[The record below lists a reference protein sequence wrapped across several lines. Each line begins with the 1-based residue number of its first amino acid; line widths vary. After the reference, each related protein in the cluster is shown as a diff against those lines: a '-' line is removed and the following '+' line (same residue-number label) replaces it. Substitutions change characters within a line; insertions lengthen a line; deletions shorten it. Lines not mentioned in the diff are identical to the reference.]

1 MDIIKPIATDTVH
14 KICSGQV
21 VVSLAVAVKELVEN
35 SLDAGATTIDIRFK
49 NYGIDL
55 IEVSDNGTGVTE
67 DNFAALTLKYHTS
80 KLSEYSD
87 LLGVTSFGFRGEA
100 LSSLCSLANLTITTR
115 HKDCEYA
122 TKLEYDHKG
131 NITKQ
136 SPCSRQ
142 VGTTVT
148 LTNLFSSLPVR
159 QKEFHKN
166 AKREFNKMTQLL
178 YAYCLIS
185 VGVKITCYNQTSSN
199 PKSLVV
205 GTQGQ
210 GSSYKDNIASVFGV
224 KQLQTLLEIK
234 PEYGTNIKD
243 NIFKGLSGEV
253 QENNETAEIED
264 IEIDLSEDSNDAD
277 KADATNN
284 DINISQKSQGHKNIV
299 KPIEFTGFISSCA
312 HGSGRS
318 STDRQFYYVNSRPC
332 EPTKIIKVINEIYRQ
347 YNSNQYPFV
356 FLNVEMERTTVDVNV
371 TPDKRKIF
379 LTKEKIIMDILK
391 NSLVKLFETIPS
403 TLKIESTPNFC
414 IKESKD
420 VKPELKQPRVFNS
433 FLQQFQNKTKL
444 ANSVSTD
451 DKESTKVELK
461 RKSTTMLDFISSK
474 TKKTD
479 FIKEEE
485 DFEDTVDQ
493 EEEVEDKNNES
504 ADILESEDEELESC
518 DSVKQNIDNK
528 REINENKVID
538 DDNKSSAEDDNKLS
552 AEDDN
557 KLSAE
562 DDKKKIMYLDFTE
575 DLPTTQIR
583 DLSNVV
589 IEKSHTTNC
598 NTKAVKTKANTSSCE
613 VKERTPKKQKIV
625 TDKEDLGKN
634 NRKSVTLKTSLE
646 HVKALTSMYV
656 NNKRE
661 SAPTRV
667 KFKSEINPVFN
678 KKCEEE
684 LSKEISKDSF
694 KKMHVIGQF
703 NLGFIITQLEDDLFI
718 IDQHATDEIYNF
730 ETLQKTTE
738 LTSQK
743 LVIPQ
748 QLELAGVNEQILIDN
763 LDVFKKNG
771 FTFEINEEA
780 LPTKRVKLLTLPM
793 SKNWIFG
800 KEDIEEL
807 LFMLKESPS
816 EYCRPSRVR
825 AMFASRACRKSV
837 MIGTAL
843 SKADM
848 KKLVDHMAEIDKPW
862 NCPHGR
868 PTIRHL
874 VNLAMVHT
882 KDRLDT

>member
-1 MDIIKPIATDTVH
+1 MNDETNCKNIKPIASDTVH

-55 IEVSDNGTGVTE
+55 IEVSDNGSGVTE

-80 KLSEYSD
+80 KLSDYSD
-87 LLGVTSFGFRGEA
+87 LLGVASFGFRGEA

-115 HKDCEYA
+115 HKNAEYA
-122 TKLEYDHKG
+122 TKIEYDNKG
-131 NITKQ
+131 SIMKQ
-136 SPCSRQ
+136 TPCSRQ

-166 AKREFNKMTQLL
+166 AKREFVKMTQLL

-185 VGVKITCYNQTSSN
+185 VGVKITCTNQTSSN
-199 PKSLVV
+199 SKSVV
-205 GTQGQ
+205 VATQG
-210 GSSYKDNIASVFGV
+210 STSYKDNIASVFGV
-224 KQLQTLLEIK
+224 KQLQSILEIN
-234 PEYGTNIKD
+234 PEYVTNIKD

-253 QENNETAEIED
+253 PETDESVDIED
-264 IEIDLSEDSNDAD
+264 VEIDLSEDSNEAD
-277 KADATNN
+277 NKNN
-284 DINISQKSQGHKNIV
+284 DSIVVYSQKSQGHKNIS
-299 KPIEFTGFISSCA
+299 KPIEFTGYISSCA

-318 STDRQFYYVNSRPC
+318 SSDRQYYFINSRPC
-332 EPTKIIKVINEIYRQ
+332 EPTKIMKIINETYRQ
-347 YNSNQYPFV
+347 YNPNQYPFV
-356 FLNVEMERTTVDVNV
+356 FLNVDMERSSVDVNV

-379 LTKEKIIMDILK
+379 LTKEKIILDILK
-391 NSLVKLFETIPS
+391 NSILKLFESIPR
-403 TLKIESTPNFC
+403 TLTVDSSLITKKGETNDI
-414 IKESKD
+414 
-420 VKPELKQPRVFNS
+420 KPEIDQPRVFNS
-433 FLQQFQNKTKL
+433 FLQQFQNKNRQ
-444 ANSVSTD
+444 NSYNEPCID
-451 DKESTKVELK
+451 NDSTKVELK

-474 TKKTD
+474 IKKPVID
-479 FIKEEE
+479 DVKLEDDIIKEEQ
-485 DFEDTVDQ
+485 DT
-493 EEEVEDKNNES
+493 ELTLNTLPN
-504 ADILESEDEELESC
+504 SEDEDFSDNFDKEPSS
-518 DSVKQNIDNK
+518 DSSRAEVKYETSDQISY
-528 REINENKVID
+528 ENSPKDENNV
-538 DDNKSSAEDDNKLS
+538 
-552 AEDDN
+552 
-557 KLSAE
+557 
-562 DDKKKIMYLDFTE
+562 MYLDCTE
-575 DLPTTQIR
+575 NIPATQIR
-583 DLSNVV
+583 QVSDV
-589 IEKSHTTNC
+589 IVEKSHTIYC
-598 NTKAVKTKANTSSCE
+598 KTKLSNS
-613 VKERTPKKQKIV
+613 KENGTNVSIRNISKKCNIV
-625 TDKEDLGKN
+625 TDKEDFGKN
-634 NRKSVTLKTSLE
+634 HRKSVTLKTSLE
-646 HVKALTSMYV
+646 HVMKLAEIY
-656 NNKRE
+656 NKNKTE
-661 SAPTRV
+661 SKPTRV
-667 KFKSEINPVFN
+667 KFNSEINPVFN

-684 LSKEISKDSF
+684 LSREISKDSF
-694 KKMHVIGQF
+694 KDMNVIGQF
-703 NLGFIITQLEDDLFI
+703 NLGFIITRLEDDLFI

-743 LVIPQ
+743 LVLPQ
-748 QLELAGVNEQILIDN
+748 LLELSGVNEQILMDN

-771 FTFEINEEA
+771 FTFEINENE

-807 LFMLKESPS
+807 LFMLRESPS

-874 VNLAMVHT
+874 VNLAMIHT
-882 KDRLDT
+882 KDGSNL

>member
-1 MDIIKPIATDTVH
+1 MDTKPNQSNTNIKPIAKDTVH

-35 SLDAGATTIDIRFK
+35 SLDAGATNIDIRFK

-67 DNFAALTLKYHTS
+67 DNFGALTLKYYTS

-87 LLGVTSFGFRGEA
+87 LLGVSSFGFRGEA
-100 LSSLCSLANLTITTR
+100 LSSLCALANLTVTTR
-115 HKDCEYA
+115 HKDCDYA

-131 NITKQ
+131 NIIKQ
-136 SPCSRQ
+136 TPCSRQ
-142 VGTTVT
+142 VGTTVC

-185 VGVKITCYNQTSSN
+185 VGVKITCSNQTSSN
-199 PKSLVV
+199 SKSVV
-205 GTQGQ
+205 VATQGT
-210 GSSYKDNIASVFGV
+210 SYKDNIASVFGV

-234 PEYGTNIKD
+234 PEYVTNIKD

-253 QENNETAEIED
+253 KETDESIDIED
-264 IEIDLSEDSNDAD
+264 VEIDLSEDSNDAEKSD
-277 KADATNN
+277 VTNS
-284 DINISQKSQGHKNIV
+284 DFSVSQKSQGHKNIA

-318 STDRQFYYVNSRPC
+318 STDRQFYYINSRPC
-332 EPTKIIKVINEIYRQ
+332 EPTKIMKLINEIYRQ
-347 YNSNQYPFV
+347 YNSHQYPFV
-356 FLNVEMERTTVDVNV
+356 FLNVDMERTAVDVNV

-379 LTKEKIIMDILK
+379 LTKEKIILDILK
-391 NSLVKLFETIPS
+391 NSLLKLFENIPR
-403 TLKIESTPNFC
+403 TLKMESNVNCFN
-414 IKESKD
+414 KEIND
-420 VKPELKQPRVFNS
+420 VQPDLEQPRVFNS
-433 FLQQFQNKTKL
+433 FLQQFQNKTKQ
-444 ANSVSTD
+444 VCDSTILV
-451 DKESTKVELK
+451 DKEIKSVELK
-461 RKSTTMLDFISSK
+461 RKATSMLDFISSK
-474 TKKTD
+474 TKKTEVVIRENS
-479 FIKEEE
+479 FAQAKENE
-485 DFEDTVDQ
+485 DLNNRSFDILKSED
-493 EEEVEDKNNES
+493 EVED
-504 ADILESEDEELESC
+504 SEDTKNQQLDSGES
-518 DSVKQNIDNK
+518 
-528 REINENKVID
+528 NETKNTND
-538 DDNKSSAEDDNKLS
+538 LSTESSFL
-552 AEDDN
+552 
-557 KLSAE
+557 E
-562 DDKKKIMYLDFTE
+562 DDKRNIMYLDFNE
-575 DLPTTQIR
+575 NVPNTQIR
-583 DLSNVV
+583 NITDVI

-598 NTKAVKTKANTSSCE
+598 TPKALKMKANISSE
-613 VKERTPKKQKIV
+613 IKEKTPKKQKIV

-634 NRKSVTLKTSLE
+634 NKKTVTLKTSLE
-646 HVKALTSMYV
+646 HVEALAKMYV
-656 NNKRE
+656 NDKNK
-661 SAPTRV
+661 SAPTRI

-694 KKMHVIGQF
+694 KKMEIIGQF
-703 NLGFIITQLEDDLFI
+703 NLGFIITKLEDDLFI

-748 QLELAGVNEQILIDN
+748 SLELTGVNEQILMDN

-771 FTFEINEEA
+771 FTFEIKEEA

-807 LFMLKESPS
+807 LFMLRESPS

-848 KKLVDHMAEIDKPW
+848 RKLVDHMAEIDQPW

-882 KDRLDT
+882 KDEDT

>member
-284 DINISQKSQGHKNIV
+284 DINASQKSQGHKNIV

-420 VKPELKQPRVFNS
+420 VKPELKQARVFNS

-461 RKSTTMLDFISSK
+461 RKSTTMLDFVSSK

-479 FIKEEE
+479 FIKVEE
-485 DFEDTVDQ
+485 DFEETVDQ

-518 DSVKQNIDNK
+518 DSVKQNDNT

-538 DDNKSSAEDDNKLS
+538 VDNKSSAEDDNKSSAEDDNKSS
-552 AEDDN
+552 A
-557 KLSAE
+557 K

-589 IEKSHTTNC
+589 IEKSYTTNC
-598 NTKAVKTKANTSSCE
+598 NMKAIKTKANTSSCE

-634 NRKSVTLKTSLE
+634 NRKSVILNTSLE

-684 LSKEISKDSF
+684 LTKEISKDSF

-748 QLELAGVNEQILIDN
+748 QLELAGANEQILMDN

-807 LFMLKESPS
+807 LFML
-816 EYCRPSRVR
+816 RV
-825 AMFASRACRKSV
+825 CVIKQ
-837 MIGTAL
+837 L
-843 SKADM
+843 
-848 KKLVDHMAEIDKPW
+848 
-862 NCPHGR
+862 N
-868 PTIRHL
+868 
-874 VNLAMVHT
+874 
-882 KDRLDT
+882 

>member
-87 LLGVTSFGFRGEA
+87 LLGVSSFGFRGEA

-166 AKREFNKMTQLL
+166 AKREFNKITQLL

-185 VGVKITCYNQTSSN
+185 VGVKITCSNQTSSN
-199 PKSLVV
+199 SKSVV
-205 GTQGQ
+205 VATQGT
-210 GSSYKDNIASVFGV
+210 SSYKDNIASVFGV

-234 PEYGTNIKD
+234 PEYVTNIKD

-253 QENNETAEIED
+253 QENNETADIED

-277 KADATNN
+277 KSDATNS
-284 DINISQKSQGHKNIV
+284 DITASQKSQGHKNVI

-318 STDRQFYYVNSRPC
+318 STDRQFYYINSRPC

-356 FLNVEMERTTVDVNV
+356 FLNVDMERTAVDVNV

-379 LTKEKIIMDILK
+379 LTKEKIILDILK
-391 NSLVKLFETIPS
+391 SSLLKLFENIPR

-414 IKESKD
+414 NKESND

-444 ANSVSTD
+444 ANSVPTD
-451 DKESTKVELK
+451 DKESTKAELK

-479 FIKEEE
+479 LIKVEE
-485 DFEDTVDQ
+485 DLEENVDQ
-493 EEEVEDKNNES
+493 DEEIEDKNNKS
-504 ADILESEDEELESC
+504 ADILESEDEEVESC
-518 DSVKQNIDNK
+518 DSEKQNDNSS
-528 REINENKVID
+528 EMNENKNMD
-538 DDNKSSAEDDNKLS
+538 HDKHTKSPP
-552 AEDDN
+552 
-557 KLSAE
+557 E
-562 DDKKKIMYLDFTE
+562 DDKQKIMYLDFTE

-583 DLSNVV
+583 DLANVV
-589 IEKSHTTNC
+589 IEKSHTIYC
-598 NTKAVKTKANTSSCE
+598 NTKAVKTKANTSSCDI
-613 VKERTPKKQKIV
+613 KERTPKKQKIV

-656 NNKRE
+656 NNKRD

-694 KKMHVIGQF
+694 KEMKVIGQF

-748 QLELAGVNEQILIDN
+748 QLELTGVNEQILMDN

-807 LFMLKESPS
+807 LFMLRESPS

-882 KDRLDT
+882 KDKLDT

>member
-1 MDIIKPIATDTVH
+1 MDTNINQINDIKAISKDTVH

-35 SLDAGATTIDIRFK
+35 SLDAGATNIDIRFK

-55 IEVSDNGTGVTE
+55 IEVSDNGSGVTE

-80 KLSEYSD
+80 KLSDYSD

-115 HKDCEYA
+115 HKAAEYA
-122 TKLEYDHKG
+122 TKIEYDHKG
-131 NITKQ
+131 HITKQ
-136 SPCSRQ
+136 TPCSRQ
-142 VGTTVT
+142 IGTTVS
-148 LTNLFSSLPVR
+148 LTNLFKSLPVR

-185 VGVKITCYNQTSSN
+185 VGVKITCTNQTSSN
-199 PKSLVV
+199 AKSLVV
-205 GTQGQ
+205 ATQGTT
-210 GSSYKDNIASVFGV
+210 SYKDNIASVFGV
-224 KQLQTLLEIK
+224 KQLQTLLDIK
-234 PEYGTNIKD
+234 PEYVTNIKD
-243 NIFKGLSGEV
+243 NIFKGLSQEV
-253 QENNETAEIED
+253 KETADETVDLED
-264 IEIDLSEDSNDAD
+264 VEIDLSEDSNDAE
-277 KADATNN
+277 KPDAT
-284 DINISQKSQGHKNIV
+284 IELSGSQKSQGYKNV
-299 KPIEFTGFISSCA
+299 AKPIEFTGFISSCA

-318 STDRQFYYVNSRPC
+318 STDRQFYFVNSRPC
-332 EPTKIIKVINEIYRQ
+332 EPTKIIKIINEIYRQ

-356 FLNVEMERTTVDVNV
+356 FLNVNLEREAVDVNV
-371 TPDKRKIF
+371 TPDKRKVF
-379 LTKEKIIMDILK
+379 LTKEKIILDILK
-391 NSLVKLFETIPS
+391 NSILKLFENIPR
-403 TLKIESTPNFC
+403 TVKIESGLSLYP
-414 IKESKD
+414 KESYD
-420 VKPELKQPRVFNS
+420 VKPDPDQPRVFNS
-433 FLQQFQNKTKL
+433 FLDQFKNKTKQ
-444 ANSVSTD
+444 VSD
-451 DKESTKVELK
+451 SIPAVDKEFTKTELK

-474 TKKTD
+474 TKKTEEV
-479 FIKEEE
+479 KEGILN
-485 DFEDTVDQ
+485 Q
-493 EEEVEDKNNES
+493 EEVIEDSSNNSFDILKSDDEENES
-504 ADILESEDEELESC
+504 TANNISESNVSC
-518 DSVKQNIDNK
+518 AS
-528 REINENKVID
+528 NENITDQKSNSSSLEE
-538 DDNKSSAEDDNKLS
+538 NKTNENV
-552 AEDDN
+552 
-557 KLSAE
+557 
-562 DDKKKIMYLDFTE
+562 MYLDYFE
-575 DLPTTQIR
+575 NVPSTQIR
-583 DLSNVV
+583 HLKDVV
-589 IEKSHTTNC
+589 IEKSHTITC
-598 NTKAVKTKANTSSCE
+598 KTKGLKTKANLSSDI
-613 VKERTPKKQKIV
+613 KEKSPKKQKVV
-625 TDKEDLGKN
+625 TDQEDLGKN
-634 NRKSVTLKTSLE
+634 NRRTVTLKTSLE
-646 HVKALTSMYV
+646 HVKILANMYAEIK
-656 NNKRE
+656 NESTPKRI
-661 SAPTRV
+661 

-684 LSKEISKDSF
+684 LSKEISKESF
-694 KKMHVIGQF
+694 KSMKIIGQF
-703 NLGFIITQLEDDLFI
+703 NLGFIITRLEDDLFI

-748 QLELAGVNEQILIDN
+748 PLELTGVNEQILMDN

-780 LPTKRVKLLTLPM
+780 PPTKRVKLLTLPM

-807 LFMLKESPS
+807 LFMLRESPS

-848 KKLVDHMAEIDKPW
+848 RKLVDHMAEIDKPW

-882 KDRLDT
+882 KDMT